1 MLLDY
6 VIIPCVR
13 WHRFPL
19 LSIAHRIKSILF
31 FFSYSTI
38 RLIINFA
45 SMSSTP
51 KKEPDLTPKKSQPP
65 KNSLGGGKGFS
76 EEGFSQGD
84 FSAKH
89 ILNRRPNTEGSSVA
103 SNVISSS
110 SLQRLPSSGSGSV
123 AVGSVLGSSP
133 LTLSG
138 GFHGLDP
145 TKNKI
150 DVPKSKQSRRQ
161 SVLSDMISTSH
172 AARNDHSEQQLQTG
186 QQSEQKEEDGSRSSF
201 SVSSPARDI
210 RHPDVLKTVEKHLAN
225 DSEID
230 SSLQL
235 QGGDVTR
242 GIYQWVTGESSQ
254 KDNPPLKRA
263 NSFNDF
269 SSVHGDEVGKAD
281 ADHDRESVFDEDD
294 ISIDDIKVPG
304 GMRRSFLL
312 QKHRDQQLSG
322 LNKTAHQPKQL
333 TKPNFFTNNFIEF
346 LALYGHFAGE
356 DLEEDEDE
364 DLDSGSE
371 SVAVSDSEG
380 EFSEADNNLLYDE
393 ESLLLAP
400 STSNYARS
408 RIGSIRTPTYGSFS
422 SNVGSSSIHQQLMK
436 SQIPK
441 LKKRGQHKHKT
452 QSKIRSKKQT
462 TTVKAVLLLLKAFI
476 GTGVLFLPKSFSNG
490 GLLFSSGMLLI
501 FSCISIVCFIE
512 LIQVG
517 KLTQIASYGDIG
529 GFLYGRTMK
538 ASILTS
544 IILSQIGFA
553 SAYIVF
559 VAENARV
566 LCDSWLNLGDYSI
579 EVFIFLQLIVFIP
592 LSLTRDINKLSFT
605 ALIADLFILAGLI
618 LVYYYSTYHLVVNGI
633 SKNVRLYNESEWP
646 LFIGVAVFTYEGIG
660 LLIPINE
667 SMAKPEKFNKS
678 LVGVMAVITVVFISI
693 GSIAYMSFGSDVN
706 TVILLNFP
714 QNNKVFSVQLLY
726 AIAIMLSTP
735 LQLFP
740 AIKIIENFVF
750 KKRKHSDSIES
761 KTNRNTVQTDSENV
775 FSGKNNTR
783 IKWSKNLLRLLI
795 VVGASIISYAGSSD
809 LDKFVALI
817 GSFTCIPLIYVYPPL
832 LHIKGNLELGT
843 LSKTNMITDMAIC
856 ALGATLMLYTGFQG
870 IKSWIG

>member
-1 MLLDY
+1 
-6 VIIPCVR
+6 
-13 WHRFPL
+13 
-19 LSIAHRIKSILF
+19 
-31 FFSYSTI
+31 
-38 RLIINFA
+38 
-45 SMSSTP
+45 MSSSP
-51 KKEPDLTPKKSQPP
+51 KKEPDSTPKKSQQPR
-65 KNSLGGGKGFS
+65 NSLGGGKGFS
-76 EEGFSQGD
+76 EESFSHGD
-84 FSAKH
+84 LSAKQ
-89 ILNRRPNTEGSSVA
+89 ILNRHPNTEGGSSVA
-103 SNVISSS
+103 SNVICSS

-150 DVPKSKQSRRQ
+150 DVPRSKQSRRQ

-172 AARNDHSEQQLQTG
+172 AARNDNSSPQLQPA
-186 QQSEQKEEDGSRSSF
+186 QRSEQKEDDVSRSTP
-201 SVSSPARDI
+201 SVASPARDI

-225 DSEID
+225 ENEID
-230 SSLQL
+230 SSLHL

-242 GIYQWVTGESSQ
+242 GIYQWVNGESSQ
-254 KDNPPLKRA
+254 KDNAPLKRA
-263 NSFNDF
+263 SSFNDF
-269 SSVHGDEVGKAD
+269 SVHGEEAGRAD
-281 ADHDRESVFDEDD
+281 ADQDRESVFDEDD

-312 QKHRDQQLSG
+312 QKHRDRQLSG
-322 LNKTAHQPKQL
+322 LHKTTHQPKHL

-380 EFSEADNNLLYDE
+380 EFSEADNNLFNDE

-408 RIGSIRTPTYGSFS
+408 RIESIRTPTYGSFS
-422 SNVGSSSIHQQLMK
+422 SNVGSSSIHHQLMK

-441 LKKRGQHKHKT
+441 LRKRGGQHKHKT
-452 QSKIRSKKQT
+452 LSKLRSKKQT

-529 GFLYGRTMK
+529 GYLYGRTMK

-566 LCDSWLNLGDYSI
+566 LCDSWLNLGEYSI
-579 EVFIFLQLIVFIP
+579 EVFIFLQLIVFVP

-605 ALIADLFILAGLI
+605 ALVADLFILAGLI

-633 SKNVRLYNESEWP
+633 SKNVSLYNESEWP

-740 AIKIIENFVF
+740 AIKIIENFAF
-750 KKRKHSDSIES
+750 KKRKHLDSIES
-761 KTNRNTVQTDSENV
+761 KNNRNTVQAESENV
-775 FSGKNNTR
+775 FSGKHNTR
-783 IKWSKNLLRLLI
+783 IKWSKNLLRVVI
-795 VVGASIISYAGSSD
+795 VIGASIISYAGSSD

-843 LSKTNMITDMAIC
+843 LSKTNMITDMVIC